1 MPALAQQLHGYP
13 GYPIREYPCTPVG
26 SGSRRLKTLTPN
38 KSSIVQKNAMDILG
52 VQTELSHFRVGK
64 KQSFVH
70 PRCGESWWFQP
81 DSLVNN
87 SDYFNLEF
95 QPKFIVTDNHY

>member
-52 VQTELSHFRVGK
+52 VQTELSPFRVGK

-70 PRCGESWWFQP
+70 PRCRDPRLASICEKLATLTG
-81 DSLVNN
+81 
-87 SDYFNLEF
+87 
-95 QPKFIVTDNHY
+95 